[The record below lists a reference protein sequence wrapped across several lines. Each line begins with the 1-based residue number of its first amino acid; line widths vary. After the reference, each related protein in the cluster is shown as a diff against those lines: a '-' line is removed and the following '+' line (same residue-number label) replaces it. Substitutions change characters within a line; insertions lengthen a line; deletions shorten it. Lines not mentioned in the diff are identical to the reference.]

1 MGELIREYEG
11 KIKRMEGERVKH
23 VEQIEMM
30 LGEKE
35 REKGRERGKGDGLRK
50 ELEVM
55 ARQ

>member
-1 MGELIREYEG
+1 M
-11 KIKRMEGERVKH
+11 KH

-30 LGEKE
+30 LVEKE
-35 REKGRERGKGDGLRK
+35 REKERERGKGDGLRK

>member
-1 MGELIREYEG
+1 
-11 KIKRMEGERVKH
+11 MEGERVKH

-30 LGEKE
+30 LEEKE
-35 REKGRERGKGDGLRK
+35 REKEKERGKGDGLRK